1 MRSWAFAQRAP
12 KSCPRCALT
21 LDAAADGHPSNHPPA
36 AASSLL
42 HDHIHP
48 STYVLATP
56 QATLRA
62 PSSTNALPRLSHH
75 STPPSPSPTLL
86 DMPALATASEMHM
99 LEKRQSGYC
108 RDAFGRIYRC
118 NRGLGTG
125 GRAGV
130 GVAIAVFVIFL
141 ILMLACC
148 ARRRRRSQGYVFRP
162 NTTTTGPAPGFAPGG
177 QGNMYAG
184 GAPQQGQF
192 YGNQAYPQQ
201 GFGQGNYGPQGGA
214 PYQGTPNGGAFSYPP
229 PNDAN
234 YKAPEGPPPS
244 SGQYA
249 APNAPPPSYQPP
261 GANKEV

>member
-21 LDAAADGHPSNHPPA
+21 LDAAGDGHPSNHPPA

-130 GVAIAVFVIFL
+130 GESSDEARGETGSAEAREGATCDALAALWPACVASCSVRLRMNSTSTSAKGWT
-141 ILMLACC
+141 
-148 ARRRRRSQGYVFRP
+148 ARSRRCSLLQTCDAPPLTRLPARSLLTLCLQVLP
-162 NTTTTGPAPGFAPGG
+162 
-177 QGNMYAG
+177 
-184 GAPQQGQF
+184 
-192 YGNQAYPQQ
+192 
-201 GFGQGNYGPQGGA
+201 
-214 PYQGTPNGGAFSYPP
+214 S
-229 PNDAN
+229 
-234 YKAPEGPPPS
+234 PS
-244 SGQYA
+244 S
-249 APNAPPPSYQPP
+249 SSSSS
-261 GANKEV
+261 